1 MTIKQYSSIRAVD
14 RTFTIID
21 GLKELNGATVTEL
34 AEHAELPK
42 STVYNYLQ
50 TLLEDEY
57 IVEDDGVYRVGL
69 RFLEIGEHARCKQEV
84 YQVAPTEI
92 DKLAEETG
100 ELANLVVE
108 EHGLGVYL
116 YRSKGDDAVDLDNP
130 VGKRQYLNGTAFG
143 KAMLAYMPEAQVERI
158 IDRHGLPARTEN
170 TITDRETLYAELDQI
185 RDRGWAL
192 DDGEGLQGLRCVSV
206 PILTDDES
214 VHGAVSISGPKSR
227 LRGERF
233 REEIPDLLQAA
244 TNVIEINMNYV

>member
-34 AEHAELPK
+34 AEHVELPK

-69 RFLEIGEHARCKQEV
+69 RFLEIGEHARCKQEI

-192 DDGEGLQGLRCVSV
+192 GDGEGLQGLRCVSV